1 VNKELGYRQV
11 VVVVVVVVVEMREHP
26 FKDCPH

>member
-1 VNKELGYRQV
+1 VNKELGYRQ
-11 VVVVVVVVVEMREHP
+11 VVVVVVVEMREHP